1 MTGGKYYL
9 NLIVLQEPCNI
20 DLSLKFYEMKTKK
33 LLVVLCILLVGMG
46 STAFGQKKAK
56 GASKLS
62 AGIMAGYNRGLGFQG
77 NLTLHNNE
85 LPFQLRF
92 GLGYTFLNPGIASDA
107 RRIFI
112 NNATNGEPEKSG
124 RSIDYRLDFLFAR
137 SMFGLKHSYLV
148 LGPRG
153 SSFKGNFKYI
163 GGNEDFDVTSTQ
175 WGIGVGIESH
185 FTMAPKLDL
194 VIVAGLDYYI
204 PSTLHGHDTSYSPN
218 NDNVNPRNDNE
229 NDDNPFTYKDANAA
243 IYQPAFMP
251 YAMIGLN
258 VKL

>member
-1 MTGGKYYL
+1 MKKRKM
-9 NLIVLQEPCNI
+9 IVLVA
-20 DLSLKFYEMKTKK
+20 
-33 LLVVLCILLVGMG
+33 LLLMGMG
-46 STAFGQKKAK
+46 HAAFGQQKAK
-56 GASKLS
+56 ESSKLS
-62 AGIMAGYNRGLGFQG
+62 AGIMAGYNRGVGMQG
-77 NLTLHNNE
+77 NLTLHNNG

-92 GLGYTFLNPGIASDA
+92 GLGYTFLNPGIAADA

-124 RSIDYRLDFLFAR
+124 RSIDYRLDFMFAR
-137 SMFGLKHSYLV
+137 SLFGMKHSYLV

-175 WGIGVGIESH
+175 WGLGVGIESH

-229 NDDNPFTYKDANAA
+229 NDDTPFTYKDANAA
-243 IYQPAFMP
+243 IYQPGLMP
-251 YAMIGLN
+251 YALIGLN
-258 VKL
+258 FKL